1 MPFCHGCYAVQQLS
15 NRPNVMVKPANRKTN
30 DDNSLGW
37 DAMIRDAKK
46 RIEDL
51 NYSILVFE
59 KRKAAGEPWPTPQS
73 TKQKSEAERQ
83 C

>member
-1 MPFCHGCYAVQQLS
+1 MRQTSTVVKK
-15 NRPNVMVKPANRKTN
+15 NRETN

-37 DAMIRDAKK
+37 DAMIRDARK

-59 KRKAAGEPWPTPQS
+59 KRKAAGETWPGTQPEVQTS
-73 TKQKSEAERQ
+73 APCHSV
-83 C
+83 